1 MASITSLM
9 GGSSG
14 TGGLYGNR
22 NVISGLASGM
32 DTEAMI
38 ENAISGY
45 QKKIGNLQQDYTL
58 LEWKQ
63 SAYRSMISKMN
74 NFTNKYLS
82 YTSNT
87 NLMSQTFFNGAV
99 NMKTLGEHASKITAT
114 GRPTS
119 TVEVKGVKQMA
130 KAASYA
136 VDKIGSRPD
145 QTTIKGEK
153 VELSDKHEVSNV
165 SGTLKIK
172 YGNDKTFTVKLEAD
186 ELVANGQ
193 ELADKIN
200 EKLGEQE
207 MALNDGRAVKVSE
220 RIRAEYDA
228 ASDSIKL
235 VDAVGAGNQV
245 WLSGASGKIKETL
258 DITTKSTQ
266 YDVNATSFSAKPKD
280 SGKTLIDD
288 SQTNAEY
295 LATQAI
301 TFKLDG
307 ASHKITL
314 GDAVK
319 NATTMEEVKNALQS
333 ELDSRFGTDKI
344 TVEVDA
350 TTGGLNFKPADGS
363 SLTISNGTA
372 MGMAS
377 ATETSYISTG
387 RTLGSLMDD
396 SDFANLEQNNRI
408 QVDDESKLTK
418 EEVKDGVTY
427 KLDDK
432 GNRYKED
439 GGKWYQVDSKGDYLY
454 DFQINGKSVGKFSK
468 NSTLKQVMDAVD
480 KSAAGVTV
488 TYSQTSNYFMFT
500 AKNTGEASK
509 VEMGEGLA
517 QVMFGDS
524 KTLAEGG
531 TPTTGP
537 TGEYTKGQD
546 AVVTLSV
553 NGKELTD
560 KKYTTNSF
568 DVDGMNIKLNGT
580 FNYENGVLKADAE
593 AITFET
599 ETDTEAI
606 VTAVR
611 DMVKDYNEMA
621 TEIKKAYSEMPQYNS
636 KGDRYKPLTEEDQ
649 ADMSDAAIE
658 KYEEKAK
665 QGLLFGDRDLSGL
678 YNGLT
683 NAINS
688 MGSQLKAIGIEV
700 NFNEGTT
707 TMTLD
712 EAKLKSVLEQ
722 DPDRVRNALAGD
734 NVKEGVLQKMNTTLE
749 RYGKVTGATKGIL
762 VQKAGTPLAATSLLS
777 NELLKEMD
785 QLNEQIDKWQEKMA
799 DQVDY
804 YTSKF
809 TALEQLI
816 LEMNSQSSALMG
828 LMGG

>member
-9 GGSSG
+9 GGTSSSNS
-14 TGGLYGNR
+14 LYGNR

-45 QKKIGNLQQDYTL
+45 QKKISNLQQDYTM
-58 LEWKQ
+58 LEWQQ
-63 SAYRSMISKMN
+63 SAYRSIISKMN
-74 NFTNKYLS
+74 TFTNKYLS
-82 YTSNT
+82 YTSST
-87 NLMSQTFFNGAV
+87 NLMSQAFFNGAV

-119 TVEVKGVKQMA
+119 TVEVKGVKQLA
-130 KAASYA
+130 TAASYA
-136 VDKIGSRPD
+136 VDKLGSRTD

-153 VELSDKHEVSNV
+153 VELQEKHKVSNV
-165 SGTLKIK
+165 SGTLTIN
-172 YGNDKTFTVKLEAD
+172 YGKDKKFKVTLGAD
-186 ELVANGQ
+186 ELVSDGK
-193 ELADKIN
+193 ELAAKLN

-220 RIRAEYDA
+220 RIQFEYDQTTDTI
-228 ASDSIKL
+228 SLKGD
-235 VDAVGAGNQV
+235 GNQV

-258 DITTKSTQ
+258 DIKTKSTQ
-266 YDVNATSFSAKPKD
+266 YDVSATSFSTKPKD
-280 SGKTLIDD
+280 TKKYIDD
-288 SQTNAEY
+288 TETNAQY
-295 LATQAI
+295 LAKQGI

-314 GDAVK
+314 GSTVE
-319 NATTMEEVKNALQS
+319 NATSMDQVKAALQT
-333 ELDSRFGTDKI
+333 ELDSKFGQGKI
-344 TVEVDA
+344 TVEVKD
-350 TTGGLNFKPADGS
+350 GGLAFTPAQGS
-363 SLTISNGTA
+363 NLTISNGTA
-372 MGMAS
+372 LGLAS
-377 ATETSYISTG
+377 ATETSFISTG
-387 RTLGSLMDD
+387 RTLGSLLED
-396 SDFANLEQNNRI
+396 SDFSGLDNYRLKADD
-408 QVDDESKLTK
+408 VDA
-418 EEVKDGVTY
+418 
-427 KLDDK
+427 K

-439 GGKWYQVDSKGDYLY
+439 NGSWYQVDSKGDYLY
-454 DFQINGKSVGKFSK
+454 EFTINGQSAGKFSK
-468 NSTLKQVMDAVD
+468 NSTLQQVMDGVN
-480 KSAAGVTV
+480 KSAAGVNV
-488 TYSQTSNYFMFT
+488 TYSQTTNYFMFT

-524 KTLAEGG
+524 KSVAQNGG
-531 TPTTGP
+531 TSTTGP

-546 AVVTLSV
+546 AVVTLKV

-568 DVDGMNIKLNGT
+568 DVDGMQIKLNGT
-580 FNYENGVLKADAE
+580 FNYEGGNLVQDAE
-593 AITFET
+593 AVTFQT
-599 ETDTEAI
+599 ETDTESI

-621 TEIKKAYSEMPQYNS
+621 TEIKKAYSTMPQYNS

-649 ADMSDAAIE
+649 ADMSESAIE

-665 QGLLFGDRDLSGL
+665 QGILFGDRDLSGL

-688 MGSQLKAIGIEV
+688 MGSQLKAIGIDV
-700 NFNEGTT
+700 TYSEGTT
-707 TMTLD
+707 TLTLD
-712 EAKLKSVLEQ
+712 EAKLKSSLEK
-722 DPDRVRNALAGD
+722 DPNSVRNALAGD
-734 NVKEGVLQKMNTTLE
+734 GVRDGALQKMNTTLE

-777 NELLKEMD
+777 NELLRKMD
-785 QLNEQIDKWQEKMA
+785 QLNEQIDKWQDKMSS
-799 DQVDY
+799 QVDF